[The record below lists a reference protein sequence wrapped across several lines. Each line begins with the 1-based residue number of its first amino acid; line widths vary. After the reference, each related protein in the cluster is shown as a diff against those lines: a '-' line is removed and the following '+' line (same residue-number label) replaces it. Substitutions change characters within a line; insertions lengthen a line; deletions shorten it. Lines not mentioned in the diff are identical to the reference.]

1 MPKFLRRDATRFAMF
16 GYGRGKKAK
25 WRSPKGRH
33 NKMRDKKR
41 GYPAVVSIGY
51 STDKKEKGKINTKAP
66 VLVSNLND
74 LKKVGKENIIL
85 LGKVGTKK
93 RIEILEKAKEMKI
106 EVYKINV
113 EKRLNELK
121 GEKKDESKK

>member
-51 STDKKEKGKINTKAP
+51 STDKKERGKINTKAP
-66 VLVSNLND
+66 VLVLNLND
-74 LKKVGKENIIL
+74 LKKVGKENIII
-85 LGKVGTKK
+85 LGKVGKK
-93 RIEILEKAKEMKI
+93 KKIEILEKAKEMKI
-106 EVYKINV
+106 EVHKINV
-113 EKRLNELK
+113 EKRLNQLK
-121 GEKKDESKK
+121 GDKKNESKK

>member
-1 MPKFLRRDATRFAMF
+1 MPKFLRRDCTRFAMF
-16 GYGRGKKAK
+16 GYGKGKNAK

-51 STDKKEKGKINTKAP
+51 STSKKEKGKINAKTP
-66 VLVSNLND
+66 ILVSNLND
-74 LKKVGKENIIL
+74 LKKVEKENIII
-85 LGKVGTKK
+85 LGKMGTKK
-93 RIEILEKAKEMKI
+93 RIQILEKAKEMKV

-113 EKRLNELK
+113 QKRLDKLK
-121 GEKKDESKK
+121 GAKKDESKK